1 MIITEN
7 KKRKKI
13 ENKTEN
19 KTGDRIETRQWN
31 INVILRKYDRK
42 SNKIKMS
49 NQTPN
54 VISDIN

>member
-31 INVILRKYDRK
+31 INAIHRKYDRK

-49 NQTPN
+49 N
-54 VISDIN
+54 